1 MPELFYMIE
10 TIITAILA
18 FASTNVDDLFILMML
33 FSATSNSF
41 RPVNIISGQ
50 YLGIVT
56 LIVISLIGSLIG
68 IVVPKVYIGLLGFF
82 PIYLGIRKLLDHSKE
97 NEESLVPP
105 QNKKYI
111 LSSVINPAT
120 LGVSF
125 ITIANGAD
133 NIGIY
138 IPLFVNLSAANLI
151 ITIAIFMVLVFVWV
165 KIAGYLVQHPR
176 LKNTLARYNHIL
188 FPCILIGL
196 GIYILIESGS
206 YTLLFKD

>member
-1 MPELFYMIE
+1 MIE
-10 TIITAILA
+10 TIITAVLA
-18 FASTNVDDLFILMML
+18 FASTNVDDLFILMVL
-33 FSATSNSF
+33 FSTTSKSF
-41 RPVNIISGQ
+41 RPVNIIAGQ

-56 LIVISLIGSLIG
+56 LIGISLVGSLIG
-68 IVVPKVYIGLLGFF
+68 IVVPKVYIGLLGLF
-82 PIYLGIRKLLDHSKE
+82 PIYLGIRKLMAPSDDPD
-97 NEESLVPP
+97 ESPVLSP
-105 QNKKYI
+105 NKNYI
-111 LSSVINPAT
+111 LASVINPAT
-120 LGVSF
+120 LSVAS

-138 IPLFVNLSAANLI
+138 IPLFVNLSVTSLM

-165 KIAGYLVQHPR
+165 KIAEYLVRHPR

-206 YTLLFKD
+206 YTLLIKD